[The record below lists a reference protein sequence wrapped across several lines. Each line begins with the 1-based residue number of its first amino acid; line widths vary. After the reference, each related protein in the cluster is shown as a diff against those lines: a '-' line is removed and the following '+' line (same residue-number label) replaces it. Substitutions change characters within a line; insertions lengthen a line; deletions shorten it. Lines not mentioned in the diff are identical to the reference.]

1 MEPRIIIKKNLPP
14 DNPPHKDNDP
24 ILIHRD
30 SDLGWIVEKVND
42 GEYEVQ
48 ELPFDEKFN
57 QPNIELAKEISN
69 GQEIWICPSN

>member
-1 MEPRIIIKKNLPP
+1 MKIIIKQKLPP
-14 DNPPHKDNDP
+14 DNPPYKDNSP

-30 SDLGWIVEKVND
+30 FDLGWIVEKVFD

-48 ELPFDEKFN
+48 EFPEEGIFKE
-57 QPNIELAKEISN
+57 PHIPLAQDISN